1 MTASLC
7 DGELPLKDR
16 AEQAGW
22 RRRPIGR
29 ASAATLDRITVLS
42 NSSKYSLAVSP
53 SKTPLF
59 SSGALT
65 GMLV

>member
-29 ASAATLDRITVLS
+29 ASAATLNRITVLS
-42 NSSKYSLAVSP
+42 NSSKDKGSP
-53 SKTPLF
+53 ISRQVKKHRHFP
-59 SSGALT
+59 
-65 GMLV
+65 